1 MPTNNRIQSALIEV
15 AEQLDR
21 LGYVVEET
29 RGPLNMEGDVV
40 SEDEIEDAE
49 RFQYYL
55 ITRAD
60 EKVFYIFFDNNRDH
74 AIVVYP
80 FDVLKS
86 LGQKLNDEEVKA
98 ILDDPVDWDDLS
110 DDEIEILHSRAV
122 EEVIENTPPNAFY
135 RAAFNLS
142 VYASSAIVDYKQTRT
157 ESGFPREFQSTRGV
171 FPYTDHMS
179 LSELD
184 DRVDPVIIAGERGRR
199 YVEHAFMIDKE
210 EKQPQD
216 YEFIALF

>member
-1 MPTNNRIQSALIEV
+1 MPTDNRIQSALIEV

-21 LGYVVEET
+21 LGYMIEET
-29 RGPLNMEGDVV
+29 RGPLNMKGDVV
-40 SEDEIEDAE
+40 AGDEIEDTD

-55 ITRAD
+55 IARGN
-60 EKVFYIFFDNNRDH
+60 EEVFYILFDNKRDH
-74 AIVVYP
+74 AVVVYL
-80 FDVLKS
+80 FDVLSS

-122 EEVIENTPPNAFY
+122 EEVIENTSPNPFHH
-135 RAAFNLS
+135 AAFNLS

-157 ESGFPREFQSTRGV
+157 ESGLPREFQSTRAM

-179 LSELD
+179 LSELN
-184 DRVDPVIIAGERGRR
+184 DRVGSVIIAGERGRR
-199 YVEHAFMIDKE
+199 YVEHAFLIDKE

-216 YEFIALF
+216 YEFVVLF

>member
-60 EKVFYIFFDNNRDH
+60 EKAFYILFDNKRDH

-122 EEVIENTPPNAFY
+122 EEVIENTPPNVFY

-157 ESGFPREFQSTRGV
+157 ESGFPREFQSIRGV

-179 LSELD
+179 LSELN